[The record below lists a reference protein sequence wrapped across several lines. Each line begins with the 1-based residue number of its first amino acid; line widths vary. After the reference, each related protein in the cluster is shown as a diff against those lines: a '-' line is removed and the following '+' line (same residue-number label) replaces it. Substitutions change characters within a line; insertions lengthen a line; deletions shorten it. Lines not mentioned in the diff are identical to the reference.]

1 MSYGVDS
8 QELRKAMIDAD
19 ITTITALAE
28 VSGVDRNTIGAILN
42 DKTKPSASVIE
53 KIAVALSLSGE
64 DIGRI
69 FFRQKLA

>member
-8 QELRKAMIDAD
+8 QELRKAMIDAN
-19 ITTITALAE
+19 IPTIIALAE
-28 VSGVDRNTIGAILN
+28 ASGVDRNTIGAILN

-53 KIAVALSLSGE
+53 KIAAALSLSGE

>member
-19 ITTITALAE
+19 ITTIVALAE
-28 VSGVDRNTIGAILN
+28 ASGVDRNTIGAILN

-53 KIAVALSLSGE
+53 KISGALSLSGE

>member
-19 ITTITALAE
+19 IITITALAE
-28 VSGVDRNTIGAILN
+28 ASGVDRNTIGAILN
-42 DKTKPSASVIE
+42 DKTRPNAAIIE

-69 FFRQKLA
+69 FFRKKLA

>member
-19 ITTITALAE
+19 ITTIVALAE
-28 VSGVDRNTIGAILN
+28 ASGVDRNTIGAILN

-53 KIAVALSLSGE
+53 KIAGALSLSGE